1 MKKSDLSTAERGKK
15 LFIIQAA
22 LEYLISII
30 INGSF
35 LATLTKTLGISDS
48 LTGIISSF
56 ISLGCLFQLLSLFIH
71 RPRSKPL
78 VIGLTLL
85 NQLLYISMYII
96 PLLSG
101 DRSVKTA
108 CFVTSVFIAWVMF
121 YFAHPKKMAWFM
133 SLVDDRER
141 GSFTANKEIISLIA
155 GMIFQF
161 SMGALVD
168 FFAEKGELRTA
179 FVLSAIVLVF
189 MSILHTL
196 CMVFTP
202 EKPIEQ
208 RKKVN
213 FTSTLK
219 AISKNK
225 RVLKACIVCII
236 YYAANYASI
245 PYYATYNI
253 NELGFS
259 LKVITLIAIS
269 GSISRIFVSR
279 FWGKYADK
287 NSFASMV
294 EKCFMFYAAGTLC
307 YVFASPASHFT
318 RVVPLLLYI
327 LLHGISMGGINSALT
342 NLVFDYAEPE
352 IRADSLA
359 VCQALSGVVGFLST
373 LAVSPIVSIIQKNG
387 NSLFGM
393 TIYAQQILSVITLLL
408 IIALIIYIRTALI
421 NKKS

>member
-1 MKKSDLSTAERGKK
+1 MKEPDLRAVNRGKK

-56 ISLGCLFQLLSLFIH
+56 ISLGCLFQLLSLFVH
-71 RPRSKPL
+71 KPRSKPL
-78 VIGLTLL
+78 VIGLTLF

-101 DRSVKTA
+101 NRSVKTI
-108 CFVTSVFIAWVMF
+108 CFVASVFIAWLMY
-121 YFAHPKKMAWFM
+121 YFAHPKKMTWFM
-133 SLVDDRER
+133 SLVDNSER
-141 GSFTANKEIISLIA
+141 GSFTANKEIVSLIA
-155 GMIFQF
+155 GMLFQF
-161 SMGALVD
+161 SMSALVD
-168 FFAEKGELRTA
+168 YFAEKGELRTA
-179 FVLSAIVLVF
+179 FVLSAIVLIS

-202 EKPIEQ
+202 EKPIER

-213 FTSTLK
+213 FIETLK
-219 AISKNK
+219 AIAKNK

-236 YYAANYASI
+236 YYAANYASF

-253 NELGFS
+253 GELGFS
-259 LKVITLIAIS
+259 LKVVTLITIS

-287 NSFASMV
+287 NSFAAMV
-294 EKCFMFYAAGTLC
+294 EKCFMFYAAATFC
-307 YVFASPASHFT
+307 FIFASPANSFT
-318 RVVPLLLYI
+318 RVVPLLLYT

-352 IRADSLA
+352 IRSDSLA

-373 LAVSPIVSIIQKNG
+373 LAVSPIISLIQKNG
-387 NSLFGM
+387 NTLFGV
-393 TIYAQQILSVITLLL
+393 TIYAQQIISVITLIL
-408 IIALIIYIRTALI
+408 IIMLIIYIRIALT
-421 NKKS
+421 NKEK